1 MVEAFPLHW
10 PEGWQRMTTSRTRLP
25 GRMPFGMS
33 RNRLIHQLRL
43 LGAKNYVLSTNVPV
57 RRDGLPYADFRRPSD
72 PGVAVYFEYRK
83 RQMCLACDRYAL
95 IEDNVRAIALTIEAL
110 RGIERWGASD
120 MMERAFMGF
129 TALPENSTRSWREVF
144 GFSGTDSIRLDEVND
159 RFRKLAL
166 ERHSDQG
173 GSDDQMCQLLQARD
187 AARRELG
194 A

>member
-1 MVEAFPLHW
+1 MVEAYPLHW
-10 PEGWQRMTTSRTRLP
+10 PEGWQRTTTSRTYLP
-25 GRMPFGMS
+25 GNQPFGMS
-33 RNRLIHQLRL
+33 RNRLIRELRL

-83 RQMCLACDRYAL
+83 SQMCLACDRYAW
-95 IEDNVRAIALTIEAL
+95 IEDNVRAIALTLDAL

-120 MMERAFMGF
+120 MLECAFRGF
-129 TALPENSTRSWREVF
+129 TALPENSTRTWREVF
-144 GFSGTDSIRLDEVND
+144 GFSRTDSIGLDDVDD

-166 ERHSDQG
+166 ERHPDQG
-173 GSDDQMCQLLQARD
+173 GSEGEMCELLQARD
-187 AARRELG
+187 DARTELG

>member
-10 PEGWQRMTTSRTRLP
+10 PEGWQRTTTSRTRLP

-33 RNRLIHQLRL
+33 RNRLIHELRL

-57 RRDGLPYADFRRPSD
+57 RRDGLPYADFRRPTD

-129 TALPENSTRSWREVF
+129 TALPANSTRSWREVF

-159 RFRKLAL
+159 RFRKLSL

-187 AARRELG
+187 DARRELG

>member
-1 MVEAFPLHW
+1 
-10 PEGWQRMTTSRTRLP
+10 
-25 GRMPFGMS
+25 
-33 RNRLIHQLRL
+33 
-43 LGAKNYVLSTNVPV
+43 
-57 RRDGLPYADFRRPSD
+57 
-72 PGVAVYFEYRK
+72 
-83 RQMCLACDRYAL
+83 L

-129 TALPENSTRSWREVF
+129 TALPANSTRSWREVF

-187 AARRELG
+187 DARRELG